1 MKTNRALITAPLL
14 IALIFP
20 VFSAPTAVAADCT
33 KACLAVTV
41 ENGQIVVSGQKG
53 NGPKSTKVVKKVVA
67 VKKAAPVKKVV
78 PKKPVIKPVIPRAPS
93 GVIATKKA
101 VVKKPAIKK
110 PVAKKVV
117 AKKATAPTSIA
128 DRLTKLLPTGGVAYQ
143 PGFEPLVHVPV
154 VFWCDL
160 PKVFSTR
167 FNIVGEVVDVTLRP
181 SFTWSFGDGSIMQS
195 TDPGAPYPNGSIQ
208 HTYLREGTYLVTMLA
223 TWGGT
228 WSNQG
233 TIRAVS
239 GQIKP
244 IRVAT
249 VKVVSAPTMF
259 VQ

>member
-1 MKTNRALITAPLL
+1 MKKLKALITAPLL
-14 IALIFP
+14 IALLFP
-20 VFSAPTAVAADCT
+20 APTAVAADCT

-53 NGPKSTKVVKKVVA
+53 NGPKSTKVVKKVTA
-67 VKKAAPVKKVV
+67 VKKVA
-78 PKKPVIKPVIPRAPS
+78 PKKPVIKRVVLKQPS
-93 GVIATKKA
+93 A
-101 VVKKPAIKK
+101 VVAKRK
-110 PVAKKVV
+110 PVVKRKKVV
-117 AKKATAPTSIA
+117 AKKAVAATSIA
-128 DRLTKLLPTGGVAYQ
+128 DRLTKLLPTGGVAFQ
-143 PGFEPLVHVPV
+143 PAYEPLVHVPV

-160 PKVFSTR
+160 PKIFTTR

-181 SFTWSFGDGSIMQS
+181 SFSWSFGDGSVMSS

-208 HTYLREGTYLVTMLA
+208 HAYLKEGTYLVTMLA

-233 TIRAVS
+233 SIRAVT
-239 GQIKP
+239 GQIKT

>member
-1 MKTNRALITAPLL
+1 MYKNPRKIKKALIAGVTAPLL
-14 IALIFP
+14 IAFLIP
-20 VFSAPTAVAADCT
+20 APKVSAADCT
-33 KACLAVTV
+33 NACLAVSV

-53 NGPKSTKVVKKVVA
+53 NGPKSTKVIKRVTAVKKVA
-67 VKKAAPVKKVV
+67 PKKAIVKKV
-78 PKKPVIKPVIPRAPS
+78 IASRPS
-93 GVIATKKA
+93 A
-101 VVKKPAIKK
+101 
-110 PVAKKVV
+110 VV
-117 AKKATAPTSIA
+117 AKRKPLVKRKPVVKRKATSATSIA

-143 PGFEPLVHVPV
+143 PAFEPLVHVPV

-160 PKVFSTR
+160 PKIFTTR

-181 SFTWSFGDGSIMQS
+181 SFSWSFGDGSVMQS
-195 TDPGAPYPNGSIQ
+195 TDPGAPYPQGSIQ
-208 HTYLREGTYLVTMLA
+208 HAYLKEGTYLVTLLA

-233 TIRAVS
+233 TIRAVT
-239 GQIKP
+239 GEIKT

>member
-1 MKTNRALITAPLL
+1 MKTNKALIAGLTAPLL
-14 IALIFP
+14 IAFLIP
-20 VFSAPTAVAADCT
+20 APKSFAADCT

-53 NGPKSTKVVKKVVA
+53 NGPKSTKVVKKVTA
-67 VKKAAPVKKVV
+67 VKKVA
-78 PKKPVIKPVIPRAPS
+78 PKKPVVKRVVLKQPSAVVATRKPV
-93 GVIATKKA
+93 
-101 VVKKPAIKK
+101 VKR
-110 PVAKKVV
+110 KKVV
-117 AKKATAPTSIA
+117 AKKAVAATSIA

-143 PGFEPLVHVPV
+143 PAFEPLVHVPV

-160 PKVFSTR
+160 PKIFSTR

-181 SFTWSFGDGSIMQS
+181 SFSWSFGDGSVMQS

-208 HTYLREGTYLVTMLA
+208 HAYLKEGTYLVTMLA

-233 TIRAVS
+233 SIRAVT
-239 GQIKP
+239 GQIKT

>member
-1 MKTNRALITAPLL
+1 MKTSKVLIASVSAPLL
-14 IALIFP
+14 IAFLLP
-20 VFSAPTAVAADCT
+20 APKLWAANCT
-33 KACLAVTV
+33 KACLSVTV

-53 NGPKSTKVVKKVVA
+53 NGPKSTKVVKVV
-67 VKKAAPVKKVV
+67 KATTPAKKVA
-78 PKKPVIKPVIPRAPS
+78 PKKPVVKRVVLKQPS
-93 GVIATKKA
+93 A
-101 VVKKPAIKK
+101 VVKPRKSVVRKKRVVTKK
-110 PVAKKVV
+110 P
-117 AKKATAPTSIA
+117 TAATSIA
-128 DRLTKLLPTGGVAYQ
+128 DRLTKLLPTGGVAFQ
-143 PGFEPLVHVPV
+143 PAFEPLVQVPV

-181 SFTWSFGDGSIMQS
+181 SFTWSFGDGSVMQS

-208 HTYLREGTYLVTMLA
+208 HAYLKEGTYLVTMLA

-233 TIRAVS
+233 TIRAVT
-239 GQIKP
+239 GQIKT

>member
-1 MKTNRALITAPLL
+1 MKTNPRKKFKALITAPLL
-14 IALIFP
+14 ITLLFP
-20 VFSAPTAVAADCT
+20 TPQSMAADCT

-67 VKKAAPVKKVV
+67 VKKVA
-78 PKKPVIKPVIPRAPS
+78 PKKPVVKRVVLKQPSTVTATRKP
-93 GVIATKKA
+93 
-101 VVKKPAIKK
+101 VVKKP
-110 PVAKKVV
+110 VV
-117 AKKATAPTSIA
+117 AKKKIVAKKATSIA

-143 PGFEPLVHVPV
+143 PAYEPLVHVPV

-160 PKVFSTR
+160 PKIFTTR

-181 SFTWSFGDGSIMQS
+181 SFSWSFGDGSVMQS
-195 TDPGAPYPNGSIQ
+195 TEPGAPYPNGSIQ
-208 HTYLREGTYLVTMLA
+208 HAYLKEGTYLVTMLA

-233 TIRAVS
+233 TIRAVT
-239 GQIKP
+239 GQIKTV
-244 IRVAT
+244 RVAT
-249 VKVVSAPTMF
+249 IKVVSAPTMF

>member
-1 MKTNRALITAPLL
+1 MKKLTALITAPLL
-14 IALIFP
+14 IALLVP
-20 VFSAPTAVAADCT
+20 APARAAADCT

-67 VKKAAPVKKVV
+67 VKKVV
-78 PKKPVIKPVIPRAPS
+78 PKKPVVKRVVLKQPSAVVATRKPVVKKKR
-93 GVIATKKA
+93 VTTKKA
-101 VVKKPAIKK
+101 VA
-110 PVAKKVV
+110 A
-117 AKKATAPTSIA
+117 TSIA
-128 DRLTKLLPTGGVAYQ
+128 DRLTKLLPTGGVAFQ
-143 PGFEPLVHVPV
+143 PAFEPLVHVPV

-160 PKVFSTR
+160 PKIFSTR

-181 SFTWSFGDGSIMQS
+181 SFSWSFGDGSVMSS

-208 HTYLREGTYLVTMLA
+208 HAYLKEGTYLVTMLA

-233 TIRAVS
+233 TIRAVT
-239 GQIKP
+239 GEIKT

>member
-1 MKTNRALITAPLL
+1 MKISKVLIAGITAPLL
-14 IALIFP
+14 IAFLVP
-20 VFSAPTAVAADCT
+20 APKTWAADCT

-53 NGPKSTKVVKKVVA
+53 NGPKSKKVVQKVSAVKKVAPRKPVVKRVVLKQPSA
-67 VKKAAPVKKVV
+67 VTTPRKPVVRKKRVV
-78 PKKPVIKPVIPRAPS
+78 TKKP
-93 GVIATKKA
+93 
-101 VVKKPAIKK
+101 
-110 PVAKKVV
+110 
-117 AKKATAPTSIA
+117 TAATSIA

-143 PGFEPLVHVPV
+143 PAFEPLVHVPV

-160 PKVFSTR
+160 PKIFSTR

-181 SFTWSFGDGSIMQS
+181 SFSWSFGDGSVMQS
-195 TDPGAPYPNGSIQ
+195 TDPGAPYPAGSIQ
-208 HTYLREGTYLVTMLA
+208 HAYLKEGTYLVTMLA

-233 TIRAVS
+233 TIRAVT
-239 GQIKP
+239 GEIKT

>member
-1 MKTNRALITAPLL
+1 MKINKALIAGITAPLL
-14 IALIFP
+14 IAFLIP
-20 VFSAPTAVAADCT
+20 APKSFAADCT

-53 NGPKSTKVVKKVVA
+53 NGPKSSKVIKVVKSVTPA
-67 VKKAAPVKKVV
+67 KKVA
-78 PKKPVIKPVIPRAPS
+78 PKKPVVKRVVSKQPSTVVTKRKPVVKRKK
-93 GVIATKKA
+93 VTTKKA
-101 VVKKPAIKK
+101 VA
-110 PVAKKVV
+110 A
-117 AKKATAPTSIA
+117 TSIA

-143 PGFEPLVHVPV
+143 PAFEPLVHVPV

-160 PKVFSTR
+160 PKIFTTR

-181 SFTWSFGDGSIMQS
+181 SFSWSFGDGSVMSS

-208 HTYLREGTYLVTMLA
+208 HAYLKEGTYLVTMLA

-233 TIRAVS
+233 TIRAVT
-239 GQIKP
+239 GEIKT

>member
-1 MKTNRALITAPLL
+1 MKISKALIAGITAPLL
-14 IALIFP
+14 IAFLVP
-20 VFSAPTAVAADCT
+20 APKTWAADCT
-33 KACLAVTV
+33 KACLAVAV

-53 NGPKSTKVVKKVVA
+53 NGPNSTKVVQKVSA
-67 VKKAAPVKKVV
+67 VKKVA
-78 PKKPVIKPVIPRAPS
+78 PKKPVVKRVVLKQPS
-93 GVIATKKA
+93 AVVATKKP
-101 VVKKPAIKK
+101 VVKRKAA
-110 PVAKKVV
+110 VKKVV
-117 AKKATAPTSIA
+117 AKKATAATSIA

-143 PGFEPLVHVPV
+143 PAFEPLVHVPV

-160 PKVFSTR
+160 PKIFSTR

-181 SFTWSFGDGSIMQS
+181 SFSWSFGDGSVMTS
-195 TDPGAPYPNGSIQ
+195 TDPGAPYPVGSIQ
-208 HTYLREGTYLVTMLA
+208 HAYLKEGTYLVTMLA

-233 TIRAVS
+233 TIRAVT
-239 GQIKP
+239 GEIKT

>member
-67 VKKAAPVKKVV
+67 VKKVV
-78 PKKPVIKPVIPRAPS
+78 PKKPVVKPVVSKHPS
-93 GVIATKKA
+93 TVVATRKP

-117 AKKATAPTSIA
+117 AKKATAVTSIA

-208 HTYLREGTYLVTMLA
+208 HSYLHEGTYLVTMLA

-239 GQIKP
+239 GQIKT

>member
-14 IALIFP
+14 IALLFP
-20 VFSAPTAVAADCT
+20 APTAVAADCT

-67 VKKAAPVKKVV
+67 VKKVA
-78 PKKPVIKPVIPRAPS
+78 PKKPVIKKVVSKHPS
-93 GVIATKKA
+93 TVVATRKP
-101 VVKKPAIKK
+101 VVKKPAVKK
-110 PVAKKVV
+110 PVVAKKKVV
-117 AKKATAPTSIA
+117 AKKATAATSIA

-143 PGFEPLVHVPV
+143 PGFEPLVNVPG

-160 PKVFSTR
+160 PKIFSTR

-181 SFTWSFGDGSIMQS
+181 SFSWSFGDGSIMQS

-208 HTYLREGTYLVTMLA
+208 HAYLKEGTYLVTMLA

-239 GQIKP
+239 GQIKT

>member
-1 MKTNRALITAPLL
+1 MKKHRALITAPLL
-14 IALIFP
+14 IALLFP
-20 VFSAPTAVAADCT
+20 APTAVAADCT

-53 NGPKSTKVVKKVVA
+53 NGPKSTKVVKKVTA
-67 VKKAAPVKKVV
+67 VKKVA
-78 PKKPVIKPVIPRAPS
+78 PKKPVIKRVVLKQPSAVVATRKPVVKKKR
-93 GVIATKKA
+93 VVTKKA
-101 VVKKPAIKK
+101 VA
-110 PVAKKVV
+110 A
-117 AKKATAPTSIA
+117 TSIA
-128 DRLTKLLPTGGVAYQ
+128 DRLTKLLPTGGVAFQ
-143 PGFEPLVHVPV
+143 PAYEPLVHVPV

-160 PKVFSTR
+160 PKIFTTR

-181 SFTWSFGDGSIMQS
+181 SFSWSFGDGSVMSS

-208 HTYLREGTYLVTMLA
+208 HAYLKEGTYLVTMLA

-233 TIRAVS
+233 TIRAVT
-239 GQIKP
+239 GEIKT

>member
-1 MKTNRALITAPLL
+1 MKTNQALITAPLL
-14 IALIFP
+14 IALLFP
-20 VFSAPTAVAADCT
+20 APTAVAADCT

-53 NGPKSTKVVKKVVA
+53 NGPKSTKVVKKVTA
-67 VKKAAPVKKVV
+67 VKKVA
-78 PKKPVIKPVIPRAPS
+78 PKKPVIKRIVLKQPSAVVATRKPVVKKKR
-93 GVIATKKA
+93 VVTKKA
-101 VVKKPAIKK
+101 VA
-110 PVAKKVV
+110 A
-117 AKKATAPTSIA
+117 TSIA
-128 DRLTKLLPTGGVAYQ
+128 DRLTKLLPTGGVAFQ
-143 PGFEPLVHVPV
+143 PAYEPLVHVPV

-160 PKVFSTR
+160 PKIFSTR

-181 SFTWSFGDGSIMQS
+181 SFSWSFGDGSVMSS

-208 HTYLREGTYLVTMLA
+208 HAYLKEGTYLVTMLA

-233 TIRAVS
+233 TIRAVT
-239 GQIKP
+239 GEIKT

>member
-1 MKTNRALITAPLL
+1 MKISKALIAGITAPLL
-14 IALIFP
+14 IAFLIP
-20 VFSAPTAVAADCT
+20 APKTWAADCT
-33 KACLAVTV
+33 KACLAVAV

-53 NGPKSTKVVKKVVA
+53 NGPKSKKVATVVKKVTAVQKSVPIKPVVKRVVLKQPSAVVATKKPVVKRKPA
-67 VKKAAPVKKVV
+67 VKK
-78 PKKPVIKPVIPRAPS
+78 
-93 GVIATKKA
+93 T
-101 VVKKPAIKK
+101 
-110 PVAKKVV
+110 KVV
-117 AKKATAPTSIA
+117 AKKATAATSIA

-143 PGFEPLVHVPV
+143 PAYEPLVHVPV

-160 PKVFSTR
+160 PKIFSTR

-181 SFTWSFGDGSIMQS
+181 SFSWSFGDGSVMQS
-195 TDPGAPYPNGSIQ
+195 TDPGAPYPAGSIQ
-208 HTYLREGTYLVTMLA
+208 HAYLKEGTYLVTLLA

-233 TIRAVS
+233 TIRAVT
-239 GQIKP
+239 GEIKT

>member
-1 MKTNRALITAPLL
+1 MKKLKALITAPLL
-14 IALIFP
+14 IALLFP
-20 VFSAPTAVAADCT
+20 APTAVAADCT

-53 NGPKSTKVVKKVVA
+53 NGPKSTKVVKKVTA
-67 VKKAAPVKKVV
+67 VKKVA
-78 PKKPVIKPVIPRAPS
+78 PKKPVIKRVVLKQPS
-93 GVIATKKA
+93 A
-101 VVKKPAIKK
+101 VVAKRK
-110 PVAKKVV
+110 PVVKRKKVV
-117 AKKATAPTSIA
+117 AKKAVAATSIA
-128 DRLTKLLPTGGVAYQ
+128 DRLTKLLPTGGVAFQ
-143 PGFEPLVHVPV
+143 PAYEPLVHVPV

-160 PKVFSTR
+160 PKIFTTR

-181 SFTWSFGDGSIMQS
+181 SFSWSFGDGSVMQS

-208 HTYLREGTYLVTMLA
+208 HAYLKEGTYLVTMLA

-233 TIRAVS
+233 SIRAVT
-239 GQIKP
+239 GQIKT

>member
-1 MKTNRALITAPLL
+1 MKTNKALISAPLL
-14 IALIFP
+14 IALLFP
-20 VFSAPTAVAADCT
+20 APTAVAADCT

-53 NGPKSTKVVKKVVA
+53 NGPKSTKVVKKVTA
-67 VKKAAPVKKVV
+67 VKKVA
-78 PKKPVIKPVIPRAPS
+78 PKKPVIKRVVLKQPSAVVATRKPVVKKKR
-93 GVIATKKA
+93 VVTKKA
-101 VVKKPAIKK
+101 VA
-110 PVAKKVV
+110 A
-117 AKKATAPTSIA
+117 TSIA
-128 DRLTKLLPTGGVAYQ
+128 DRLTKLLPTGGVAFQ
-143 PGFEPLVHVPV
+143 PAYEPLVHVPV

-160 PKVFSTR
+160 PKIFSTR

-181 SFTWSFGDGSIMQS
+181 SFSWSFGDGSVMQS
-195 TDPGAPYPNGSIQ
+195 THPGAPYPNGSIQ
-208 HTYLREGTYLVTMLA
+208 HAYLKEGTYLVTMLA

-233 TIRAVS
+233 TIRAVT
-239 GQIKP
+239 GEIKT

>member
-14 IALIFP
+14 IALLFP
-20 VFSAPTAVAADCT
+20 APLAVAADCT
-33 KACLAVTV
+33 KACLDVSV
-41 ENGQIVVSGQKG
+41 ENGQIVVSGKKG
-53 NGPKSTKVVKKVVA
+53 NGPKSTKVVSV
-67 VKKAAPVKKVV
+67 VKKAGAVKKVV
-78 PKKPVIKPVIPRAPS
+78 PKKPVIKKVISKPPS
-93 GVIATKKA
+93 GVIAKRKP
-101 VVKKPAIKK
+101 VVKKPV
-110 PVAKKVV
+110 VAKKKVV
-117 AKKATAPTSIA
+117 AKKATAATSIA

-143 PGFEPLVHVPV
+143 PAFEPLVHVPV

-160 PKVFSTR
+160 PKIFTTR

-181 SFTWSFGDGSIMQS
+181 SFSWSFGDGSVMQS

-208 HTYLREGTYLVTMLA
+208 HSYLKEGTYLVTLLA

-233 TIRAVS
+233 TIRAVT
-239 GQIKP
+239 GQIKT

-259 VQ
+259 IQ

>member
-1 MKTNRALITAPLL
+1 MKTNRALITAPIL
-14 IALIFP
+14 IALLFP
-20 VFSAPTAVAADCT
+20 GSTAMAADCT
-33 KACLAVTV
+33 TACLDVSV

-53 NGPKSTKVVKKVVA
+53 NGPKSTKVVKKVTA
-67 VKKAAPVKKVV
+67 VKKVV
-78 PKKPVIKPVIPRAPS
+78 PKKPVIKRVISKPPS
-93 GVIATKKA
+93 GVIATRKP
-101 VVKKPAIKK
+101 VVKKPVVKK
-110 PVAKKVV
+110 KKVV
-117 AKKATAPTSIA
+117 AKKATAATSIA

-143 PGFEPLVHVPV
+143 PAFEPLVHVPV

-160 PKVFSTR
+160 PKIFSTR

-181 SFTWSFGDGSIMQS
+181 SFSWSFGDGSVMQS

-208 HTYLREGTYLVTMLA
+208 HAYLKEGTYLVTMLA

-233 TIRAVS
+233 TIRAVT
-239 GQIKP
+239 GQIKT

-249 VKVVSAPTMF
+249 IKVVSAPTMF

>member
-1 MKTNRALITAPLL
+1 MKKLKALITAPLL
-14 IALIFP
+14 IALLFP
-20 VFSAPTAVAADCT
+20 APTAVAADCT

-67 VKKAAPVKKVV
+67 VKKVV
-78 PKKPVIKPVIPRAPS
+78 PKKPVFKRVVIKQPS
-93 GVIATKKA
+93 AVVATRKP
-101 VVKKPAIKK
+101 VVKKPV
-110 PVAKKVV
+110 VAKKKVV
-117 AKKATAPTSIA
+117 AKKAVAATSIA

-143 PGFEPLVHVPV
+143 PAYEPLVHVPV

-160 PKVFSTR
+160 PKIFTTR

-181 SFTWSFGDGSIMQS
+181 SFSWSFGDGSVMSS

-208 HTYLREGTYLVTMLA
+208 HAYLKEGTYLVTMLA

-228 WSNQG
+228 WSNEG
-233 TIRAVS
+233 TIRAVT
-239 GQIKP
+239 GQIKTV
-244 IRVAT
+244 RVAT
-249 VKVVSAPTMF
+249 IKVVSAPTMF

>member
-1 MKTNRALITAPLL
+1 MKTNQALITAPLL
-14 IALIFP
+14 IALLFP
-20 VFSAPTAVAADCT
+20 APTAVAADCT

-53 NGPKSTKVVKKVVA
+53 NGPKSTKVVKKVTA
-67 VKKAAPVKKVV
+67 VKKVA
-78 PKKPVIKPVIPRAPS
+78 PKKPVIKRIVLKQPSAVVATRKPVVKKKR
-93 GVIATKKA
+93 VVTKKA
-101 VVKKPAIKK
+101 VA
-110 PVAKKVV
+110 A
-117 AKKATAPTSIA
+117 TSIA
-128 DRLTKLLPTGGVAYQ
+128 DRLTKLLPTGGVAFQ
-143 PGFEPLVHVPV
+143 PAYEPLVHVPV

-160 PKVFSTR
+160 PKIFSTR

-181 SFTWSFGDGSIMQS
+181 SFSWSFGDGSVMQS

-208 HTYLREGTYLVTMLA
+208 HAYLKEGTYLVTMLA

-233 TIRAVS
+233 TIRSVT
-239 GQIKP
+239 GEIKT

>member
-1 MKTNRALITAPLL
+1 MKTHRALIAAPLL
-14 IALIFP
+14 IALLFP
-20 VFSAPTAVAADCT
+20 APTAVAADCT

-53 NGPKSTKVVKKVVA
+53 NGPKSTKVVKKVTA
-67 VKKAAPVKKVV
+67 VKKVA
-78 PKKPVIKPVIPRAPS
+78 PKKPVIKRVVLKQPSAVVATRKPVVKKKR
-93 GVIATKKA
+93 VVTKKA
-101 VVKKPAIKK
+101 VA
-110 PVAKKVV
+110 A
-117 AKKATAPTSIA
+117 TSIA
-128 DRLTKLLPTGGVAYQ
+128 DRLTKLLPTGGVAFQ
-143 PGFEPLVHVPV
+143 PAYEPLVHVPV

-160 PKVFSTR
+160 PKIFSTR

-181 SFTWSFGDGSIMQS
+181 SFSWSFGDGSVMQS

-208 HTYLREGTYLVTMLA
+208 HAYLKEGTYLVTMLA

-233 TIRAVS
+233 TIRAVT
-239 GQIKP
+239 GEIKT